1 MYSFH
6 VISTTSHEIDYFT
19 QIMRHEVIHKINTSL
34 NPSMSHQLTLG
45 IRGLKISIKHL
56 LEIMFKSLS
65 TTIHWLVIHQ
75 ILSYKLLCNTNVSQ
89 HYHAKAL
96 YKSKS
101 TCCLHKRWLVDLP
114 NKAGQLGKYSDHRCS
129 SRFVTL
135 NMPK

>member
-19 QIMRHEVIHKINTSL
+19 QIMRHEAIHKINASL
-34 NPSMSHQLTLG
+34 NPSMSHQLALG
-45 IRGLKISIKHL
+45 IRYTWFQ
-56 LEIMFKSLS
+56 IMFKSLS

-75 ILSYKLLCNTNVSQ
+75 ILSYKLFCNTNVSQ

-96 YKSKS
+96 YKSRS

-114 NKAGQLGKYSDHRCS
+114 NKAGQLGKYSDRRCS